1 VKRAPI
7 PPTESQRIRVLR
19 SLDVL
24 DSVPEERFDRITR
37 IARRM
42 FGVPMAMVSL
52 VDERRQWFK
61 SVQGLDL
68 RETPRDVSFC
78 GHAVAADKP
87 LVVLDAA
94 TDERFHDNPLVLEQP
109 TAVRFYA
116 GIPLRSNGAA
126 VGTLCIV
133 DREPREFPDEEF
145 AALAD
150 LAAMV
155 EEELAAV
162 HSATTDMLTGISNR
176 RGFETVAAKTFAL
189 ATRLGGPVSLLV
201 FDLDGFKPI
210 NDTLGHA
217 VGDRALVDFAQTLTR
232 TFRDA
237 DVVAR
242 LGGDEFVV
250 LAYGP
255 STTMSVPLERF
266 ASNLAALEGRPYKL
280 AYSVGIVER
289 DQHHDSLASM
299 FDDADRAMYATK
311 LQRKTLPPPTKEAP
325 R

>member
-1 VKRAPI
+1 MKRAAI
-7 PPTESQRIRVLR
+7 PPTESQRLKVLR

-61 SVQGLDL
+61 SVQGTEL
-68 RETPRDVSFC
+68 RETPRDISFC
-78 GHAVAADKP
+78 GHAVADDLP
-87 LVVLDAA
+87 LVVPDAGK
-94 TDERFHDNPLVLEQP
+94 DERFHDNPFVSDEN
-109 TAVRFYA
+109 VRFYA
-116 GIPLRSNGAA
+116 GIPLRNNGAA
-126 VGTLCIV
+126 VGTLCII

-162 HSATTDMLTGISNR
+162 HSATTDPLTGISNR

-217 VGDRALVDFAQTLTR
+217 VGDRALVDFAQTLVK

-237 DVVAR
+237 DVIAR

-255 STTMSVPLERF
+255 ATTMNIPLERL
-266 ASNLAALEGRPYKL
+266 AANLAALEDRPYTL
-280 AYSVGIVER
+280 AFSVGIVER
-289 DQHHDSLASM
+289 EGRHDHLGSLLE
-299 FDDADRAMYATK
+299 DADHAMYATK
-311 LQRKTLPPPTKEAP
+311 QRRKTQPPPS
-325 R
+325 RG

>member
-1 VKRAPI
+1 LKRAPI

-61 SVQGLDL
+61 SVQGLEV
-68 RETPRDVSFC
+68 RETPRDISFC
-78 GHAVAADKP
+78 GHAVADDKP
-87 LVVLDAA
+87 LVVLDAMA
-94 TDERFHDNPLVLEQP
+94 DERFHDNPLVLNDP
-109 TAVRFYA
+109 TSVRFYA

-133 DREPREFPDEEF
+133 DREPRAFPDEEF

-155 EEELAAV
+155 EEELTAV
-162 HSATTDMLTGISNR
+162 HTATTDLLTGISNR

-210 NDTLGHA
+210 NDKLGHA
-217 VGDRALVDFAQTLTR
+217 VGDRALVDFAQALTR

-255 STTMSVPLERF
+255 ASTMSIPLERLS
-266 ASNLAALEGRPYKL
+266 ANLAALGGRPYKL
-280 AYSVGIVER
+280 AFSVGIVER
-289 DQHHDSLASM
+289 AQHHDNLATM
-299 FDDADRAMYATK
+299 LDDADHAMYATK
-311 LQRKTLPPPTKEAP
+311 QGKTLPPPTKEQP
-325 R
+325 

>member
-1 VKRAPI
+1 LKRAPI

-61 SVQGLDL
+61 SMQGIEI
-68 RETPRDVSFC
+68 RETPRDISFC
-78 GHAVAADKP
+78 GHAVGDDMP
-87 LVVLDAA
+87 LVVPDA
-94 TDERFHDNPLVLEQP
+94 TIDERFHDNPLVLKDP
-109 TAVRFYA
+109 SVRFYA
-116 GIPLRSNGAA
+116 GIPLRSNGSP

-133 DREPREFPDEEF
+133 DREPRAFPDEEF

-155 EEELAAV
+155 EEELTSV
-162 HSATTDMLTGISNR
+162 HTATTDMLTGISNR

-201 FDLDGFKPI
+201 FDLDGFKAI

-255 STTMSVPLERF
+255 CTTMSIPLERLS
-266 ASNLAALEGRPYKL
+266 SNLAALEGRPYEL
-280 AYSVGIVER
+280 AFSVGIVER
-289 DQHHDSLASM
+289 EQRHDSLASM
-299 FDDADRAMYATK
+299 DDADRAMYATK
-311 LQRKTLPPPTKEAP
+311 VQRKTMPPPS
-325 R
+325 RG